1 MEDQGNISLQ
11 EESGPFK
18 RKGGE
23 DVAFGENEFD
33 AEKAGQVDN
42 RAVDPITPALEQEIK
57 ELRSTTALD
66 EQLRRERRALTVTDL
81 DTGDEYIIGEN
92 DPDFEW
98 DTFEISPTSEKR
110 RSKSDS
116 PQRPPE
122 PTTPQSARPTPSL
135 QTSPAKA
142 HRGWWN
148 NLWSLWGI
156 LGPSTSKQATGHGNR
171 TTTEGSTSYTASTVR
186 TPFTK
191 LSSFKFRKEL
201 GRGAFGR
208 VLLAEAK
215 SDGSL
220 YALKIISKK
229 NMRSSDKKQAK
240 AERDILHAMGH
251 TAPHPFTTGLKF
263 AFQSGTSSLTRCHV
277 ETRGRNTAMTD
288 FLAPPTLLISHA
300 YAREQ
305 PLPRHELSP
314 PRQPTPTH

>member
-1 MEDQGNISLQ
+1 MEGQGDSSPQ
-11 EESGPFK
+11 EAESGHFK
-18 RKGGE
+18 PKGNEEIENGP
-23 DVAFGENEFD
+23 VA
-33 AEKAGQVDN
+33 VI
-42 RAVDPITPALEQEIK
+42 VDPITPALEQEIK

-66 EQLRRERRALTVTDL
+66 EQLRRDRRALTVTDL

-110 RSKSDS
+110 RSKSES
-116 PQRPPE
+116 PQRQPE
-122 PTTPQSARPTPSL
+122 PATPQSAQPTPTL
-135 QTSPAKA
+135 QTATSPAKGQ
-142 HRGWWN
+142 RGWWN

-156 LGPSTSKQATGHGNR
+156 LGPSTSQHATGQSNR
-171 TTTEGSTSYTASTVR
+171 SSTEGSTSYPASSVR

-263 AFQSGTSSLTRCHV
+263 AFQSGKPS
-277 ETRGRNTAMTD
+277 
-288 FLAPPTLLISHA
+288 
-300 YAREQ
+300 
-305 PLPRHELSP
+305 
-314 PRQPTPTH
+314 